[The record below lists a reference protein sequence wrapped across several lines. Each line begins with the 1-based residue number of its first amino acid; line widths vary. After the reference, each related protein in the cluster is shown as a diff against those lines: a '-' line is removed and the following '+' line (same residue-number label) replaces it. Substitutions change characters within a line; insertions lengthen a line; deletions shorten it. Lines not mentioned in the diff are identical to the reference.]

1 MRIDLLSVPRNSRK
15 GVMSIVDKLD
25 CECPEEKVF
34 PSENDHVECELPP
47 MLRQELPEIVSGLVE
62 SCQDMD
68 TLHHLNLVGLPS
80 REVVIEIV
88 ERLKKVLFPGYFGE
102 HEVDSFNLVYQMGI
116 DINTLFEL
124 LSRQI
129 TLSIRHECRRHQMV
143 CTSCSERG
151 QKEALALLKKLKDL
165 RKILAEDAQ
174 AAYRG
179 DPAAKSIDEI
189 IFGYPSIMAITTY
202 RLAHE
207 LHVQEV
213 PLIPRMMAEY
223 AHSVT
228 GIDIHPGAV
237 IGRHFFIDHGTG
249 VVIGET
255 SVIGE
260 YVRIYQGVTLGAL
273 SLPMEEKGDAL
284 RRMKR
289 HPTIEDHVTIYAGAT
304 ILGGETVVGGGSII
318 GGNVWLTRSVPPGVT
333 VMTEAPKLKYKE
345 EQKEPSVESK
355 GY

>member
-1 MRIDLLSVPRNSRK
+1 
-15 GVMSIVDKLD
+15 MSIMNKLD

-34 PSENDHVECELPP
+34 SSETDHVECELPP
-47 MLRQELPEIVSGLVE
+47 LFRQELPEIVSGLVE

-80 REVVIEIV
+80 RGGVIEIV
-88 ERLKKVLFPGYFGE
+88 ERLRKVLFPGYFGE
-102 HEVDSFNLVYQMGI
+102 HEVDSFNLAYQMGI
-116 DINTLFEL
+116 EINSLFEL
-124 LSRQI
+124 LSKQI

-151 QKEALALLKKLKDL
+151 QKEALALLKKLKGL
-165 RKILAEDAQ
+165 RRILAEDVK
-174 AAYRG
+174 AAYQG
-179 DPAAKSIDEI
+179 DPAAKSFDEI
-189 IFGYPSIMAITTY
+189 IFGYPSIMAIMTY

-213 PLIPRMMAEY
+213 PLIPRMMTEY

-228 GIDIHPGAV
+228 GIDIHPGAL
-237 IGRHFFIDHGTG
+237 IGHHFFIDHGTG

-255 SVIGE
+255 SIIGE
-260 YVRIYQGVTLGAL
+260 FVRVYQGVTLGAL
-273 SLPMEEKGDAL
+273 SLPMEEKGDTL
-284 RRMKR
+284 RRVKR

-304 ILGGETVVGGGSII
+304 ILGGETVVGAGSIV

-333 VMTEAPKLKYKE
+333 VTIEAPKLKYKE
-345 EQKEPSVESK
+345 EKKEANNESN
-355 GY
+355 GF

>member
-1 MRIDLLSVPRNSRK
+1 MDRVNR
-15 GVMSIVDKLD
+15 
-25 CECPEEKVF
+25 ECPTENLF
-34 PSENDHVECELPP
+34 SSETDHVECELPP
-47 MLRQELPEIVSGLVE
+47 LFRQDLPEIVSGLVE
-62 SCQDMD
+62 SCHDLD
-68 TLHHLNLVGLPS
+68 TMHHLNLVGLPS

-102 HEVDSFNLVYQMGI
+102 REVDSYNLAYQIGI
-116 DINTLFEL
+116 EINSLFEL

-151 QKEALALLKKLKDL
+151 QREALTFLKKLKSL
-165 RKILAEDAQ
+165 RKILAEDVR
-174 AAYRG
+174 AAYQG
-179 DPAAKSIDEI
+179 DPAAKSSDEI

-223 AHSVT
+223 AHSIT
-228 GIDIHPGAV
+228 GIDIHPGAI

-255 SVIGE
+255 SIIGE

-273 SLPMEEKGDAL
+273 SLPMEEKGDIL
-284 RRMKR
+284 RKMKR

-304 ILGGETVVGGGSII
+304 ILGGETVVGAGSII

-333 VMTEAPKLKYKE
+333 VMIEAPKLKYKE
-345 EQKEPSVESK
+345 EKKEQNNKSN
-355 GY
+355 G

>member
-1 MRIDLLSVPRNSRK
+1 M
-15 GVMSIVDKLD
+15 DKLD
-25 CECPEEKVF
+25 CECPTENIIS
-34 PSENDHVECELPP
+34 SETDHVECELPP
-47 MLRQELPEIVSGLVE
+47 LFRQEIPEIVSGLVE

-88 ERLKKVLFPGYFGE
+88 EHLKQVLFPGYFGE
-102 HEVDSFNLVYQMGI
+102 HEVDRFNLTYQIGI
-116 DINTLFEL
+116 EINSLFEL
-124 LSRQI
+124 LSKQI

-151 QKEALALLKKLKDL
+151 QKEALTLFKKLKGL
-165 RKILAEDAQ
+165 RKILAEDVR
-174 AAYRG
+174 AAYQG
-179 DPAAKSIDEI
+179 DPAAKSSDEI

-207 LHVQEV
+207 LYIQEV
-213 PLIPRMMAEY
+213 PLIPRMMTEY
-223 AHSVT
+223 AHSIT

-273 SLPMEEKGDAL
+273 SLPMEEKGELL
-284 RRMKR
+284 RKMKR
-289 HPTIEDHVTIYAGAT
+289 HPTIEDHVTLYAGAT
-304 ILGGETVVGGGSII
+304 ILGGETVVGAGSVI

-333 VMTEAPKLKYKE
+333 VMIETPKLKYKE
-345 EQKEPSVESK
+345 EKMKSSNESHDL
-355 GY
+355 

>member
-1 MRIDLLSVPRNSRK
+1 MNKSDCGCPAKDVLSPAIDP
-15 GVMSIVDKLD
+15 
-25 CECPEEKVF
+25 
-34 PSENDHVECELPP
+34 VECELPP
-47 MLRQELPEIVSGLVE
+47 LFRQELPEIVSGLVE
-62 SCQDMD
+62 SCQDAN

-80 REVVIEIV
+80 RSIVIDIV
-88 ERLKKVLFPGYFGE
+88 ERLKDILFPGYFGD
-102 HEVDSFNLVYQMGI
+102 HETDSYNLSYQIGI
-116 DINTLFEL
+116 EINSLFEL

-129 TLSIRHECRRHQMV
+129 TLSIRHECRRHQRV

-151 QKEALALLKKLKDL
+151 QKEALVLLRKLKDL
-165 RKILAEDAQ
+165 RKILAEDVR
-174 AAYRG
+174 AAYQG
-179 DPAAKSIDEI
+179 DPAAKSLDEI
-189 IFGYPSIMAITTY
+189 IFGYPSIMAIATY

-255 SVIGE
+255 SIIGE

-273 SLPMEEKGDAL
+273 SLPMEEEGDTL
-284 RRMKR
+284 RKLKR

-304 ILGGETVVGGGSII
+304 ILGGETVIGAGSVI

-333 VMTEAPKLKYKE
+333 VMIEAPKLKYRE
-345 EQKEPSVESK
+345 EMRKTSEA
-355 GY
+355 

>member
-1 MRIDLLSVPRNSRK
+1 M
-15 GVMSIVDKLD
+15 DKLNS
-25 CECPEEKVF
+25 ECPTEKVF
-34 PSENDHVECELPP
+34 LPEADHVECELPP
-47 MLRQELPEIVSGLVE
+47 LYRQELPDIVSGLVE

-68 TLHHLNLVGLPS
+68 TFHHLNLVGLPS
-80 REVVIEIV
+80 RGVVIEIV

-102 HEVDSFNLVYQMGI
+102 HEVDSFNLAYQIGI
-116 DINTLFEL
+116 EINSLFEL

-143 CTSCSERG
+143 CTFCSERG
-151 QKEALALLKKLKDL
+151 QKEALTLLKKLKGL
-165 RKILAEDAQ
+165 RKILAEDVS
-174 AAYRG
+174 AAYQG
-179 DPAAKSIDEI
+179 DPAAKSFDEI
-189 IFGYPSIMAITTY
+189 IFSYPSILAISTY

-213 PLIPRMMAEY
+213 PLIPRMMTEY

-255 SVIGE
+255 SIIGD

-273 SLPMEEKGDAL
+273 SLPMEGKGDLL
-284 RRMKR
+284 RKMKR

-304 ILGGETVVGGGSII
+304 ILGGETVIGAGSVI
-318 GGNVWLTRSVPPGVT
+318 GGNVWLTRSVPPGMT
-333 VMTEAPKLKYKE
+333 VMIEAPKLKYKE
-345 EQKEPSVESK
+345 EKKETSNESN

>member
-1 MRIDLLSVPRNSRK
+1 MN
-15 GVMSIVDKLD
+15 KLD
-25 CECPEEKVF
+25 CECPDEKVLS
-34 PSENDHVECELPP
+34 SETDHVECELPP
-47 MLRQELPEIVSGLVE
+47 LFRQELPEIVSGLVE

-80 REVVIEIV
+80 REVVVEIV

-102 HEVDSFNLVYQMGI
+102 HEVDSFNLTYQMGI
-116 DINTLFEL
+116 EINSLFEL

-151 QKEALALLKKLKDL
+151 QKEALALLKKLKGL
-165 RKILAEDAQ
+165 RKILAEDVR
-174 AAYRG
+174 AAYQG
-179 DPAAKSIDEI
+179 DPAAKSFDEI

-207 LHVQEV
+207 LYVQEV
-213 PLIPRMMAEY
+213 PLIPRMMTEY

-255 SVIGE
+255 SRIGE

-273 SLPMEEKGDAL
+273 SLPMEEKGDTL
-284 RRMKR
+284 RKMKR

-304 ILGGETVVGGGSII
+304 ILGGETVVGAGSII
-318 GGNVWLTRSVPPGVT
+318 GGNVWLTRSVPPGMT
-333 VMTEAPKLKYKE
+333 VMIEAPKLKYKE
-345 EQKEPSVESK
+345 EKKEPSNQSN